1 MHHLHIASHVS
12 VAELLDM
19 RQRLLAIVVL
29 MALDVGLILKIDAV
43 LVAQIVPVG
52 SIRVV
57 TVAYVVDVATL
68 HEEHLVLHLL
78 TRYVVARSRI
88 VLMTVHTLHL
98 DRLTVKIVVAACQ
111 SELVL
116 IGRSVLDFNLAE
128 TYVG

>member
-1 MHHLHIASHVS
+1 MS
-12 VAELLDM
+12 VAELLDV

-52 SIRVV
+52 SVGIV
-57 TVAYVVDVATL
+57 TVAYVVDIATL

-78 TRYVVARSRI
+78 TRYVVTRSRI

-98 DRLTVKIVVAACQ
+98 YGLTVEIVVAACQ